1 MLLVAYI
8 MSVYIMQCKIMFP
21 LFYGLKPPSL
31 FSVFKRL
38 RSTGGLW
45 GVGGGREEAI
55 WLLYS
60 MVYKTTL
67 CFWVLNLFFI
77 NLV

>member
-1 MLLVAYI
+1 MLLVANI

-21 LFYGLKPPSL
+21 LFYGLKPPTL
-31 FSVFKRL
+31 FSGFKRP
-38 RSTGGLW
+38 RSTGGLGGW
-45 GVGGGREEAI
+45 GVGREEAI

-60 MVYKTTL
+60 MVYKTAL

-77 NLV
+77 YLG

>member
-31 FSVFKRL
+31 FSGFKRL
-38 RSTGGLW
+38 RSTGGL
-45 GVGGGREEAI
+45 GRGEGG
-55 WLLYS
+55 
-60 MVYKTTL
+60 KK
-67 CFWVLNLFFI
+67 LFGFYI
-77 NLV
+77 V